1 MKSNFL
7 ARIRTD
13 KDWIIQIIIYAM
25 IFIIGLFYI
34 EISEYLLVLGILVI
48 FLSIKKG
55 TVEFTFENILLFV
68 TFLSYVIID
77 YFHHIG
83 DLDYDYV
90 DNFFLIID
98 SSLGYFIGYHLL
110 KNNPSKAQIIFKRVS
125 FIVVFSTGLFAI
137 LGLIFKWFAPS
148 EFIEYL
154 KQTNQDSFGRWGYDV
169 WAHEVVY
176 PTNFNNQFTF
186 AMASVF
192 GILFY
197 IRNLP
202 AKILLGL
209 ILVASIWSAF
219 ATSTRTNIYLI
230 LIMLGLGFVFD
241 IFFNQSQIVKS
252 IGRFTRRYKIAF
264 GLSLGVLILAIPV
277 FGKNVATKIFQSD
290 LVNRFSHLNN
300 ERLLNGRMYLS
311 LDVMRNIPNFPFGN
325 MKMYWAHN
333 LWLDVARISGIIPMS
348 LLLIYSFVTFIS
360 IVKLMKNH
368 LVDIKIRLMS
378 LSLFIGTYIS
388 FAIEPIIEGRPHL
401 WMFFCLFNGMI
412 FYLSRMSE
420 EKVI

>member
-148 EFIEYL
+148 DFIEYL
-154 KQTNQDSFGRWGYDV
+154 KQTDQDSFGRWGYDV

-333 LWLDVARISGIIPMS
+333 LWLDVARISGIVPMS
-348 LLLIYSFVTFIS
+348 FLLIYSFVTFIS
-360 IVKLMKNH
+360 IVKLMKNR
-368 LVDIKIRLMS
+368 LIDIRIRLMS
-378 LSLFIGTYIS
+378 VSAFIGTYFS